1 MIDPRYPVKDAEHAF
16 RTGLVMGC
24 FMKAGIEAAPDLDRD
39 GNYMTS
45 ILVTIPEITGA
56 TGMPVKARIVVLP
69 EDP

>member
-1 MIDPRYPVKDAEHAF
+1 
-16 RTGLVMGC
+16 MGC